1 MHLFL
6 KGDTMSKIPTDF
18 EIMEEIH
25 DRYYDTFR
33 KYATEEPDRIARIRV
48 PIKINEV
55 AEAIGVEQDMIF
67 GRVFYHFNKKY
78 SYKDEKGDITT
89 FFITDKFEGLSVN
102 FALVAS
108 TLAEMKQEKQK
119 ADQYLIVS
127 GTAIALS
134 IFAIIL
140 AVL

>member
-1 MHLFL
+1 
-6 KGDTMSKIPTDF
+6 
-18 EIMEEIH
+18 
-25 DRYYDTFR
+25 
-33 KYATEEPDRIARIRV
+33 
-48 PIKINEV
+48 
-55 AEAIGVEQDMIF
+55 MIF

>member
-1 MHLFL
+1 
-6 KGDTMSKIPTDF
+6 MSKIPTDF